1 MRLGEEMISEDAQ
14 KFLDALKDY
23 ASIIGFVGPAAGAAV
38 GYVAGKKRREAE
50 IAKIS
55 AEAAKME
62 IDGEVSQINAITKN
76 FETLIDG
83 YETRIKDLTLEVHAL
98 RDEVKQLRKALDARP
113 RV

>member
-38 GYVAGKKRREAE
+38 GYVAGKKKREAE
-50 IAKIS
+50 IARIS

-62 IDGEVSQINAITKN
+62 VDGEVAQINAITKN
-76 FETLIDG
+76 FEALIDG
-83 YETRIKDLTLEVHAL
+83 YETRIKDLTSEVHLL